1 MANGGRREWGT
12 MSEQDDRSGDGSGS
26 VAQGGS
32 RQPLL
37 HQLARTLWSCKAAY
51 DAHLGIG
58 ASATWVLTLLA
69 ERDGMTQ
76 HEMTRDMR
84 VDPSMIT
91 RMIQDLERQRGWIR
105 RERDPGDNRLV
116 RVYLTEE
123 GRRQTRD
130 LPARLATLERQ
141 LTAGI
146 AQETVDTLRLLL
158 HQLEESARALS
169 HGAPPIT
176 TSCLADE
183 PHAHTESQ

>member
-1 MANGGRREWGT
+1 
-12 MSEQDDRSGDGSGS
+12 MSEQDEPAISGLAG
-26 VAQGGS
+26 VAEEGS

-51 DAHLGIG
+51 DAHLGIS
-58 ASATWVLTLLA
+58 ASATWVLALLA

-105 RERDPGDNRLV
+105 RERDPEDNRLV

-130 LPARLATLERQ
+130 LPARLAALERQ

-146 AQETVDTLRLLL
+146 APETVGTLRLLL
-158 HQLEESARALS
+158 HQVEESARALA
-169 HGAPPIT
+169 HGAPPHPAP
-176 TSCLADE
+176 SLPEE
-183 PHAHTESQ
+183 PSAHTDSQ

>member
-1 MANGGRREWGT
+1 
-12 MSEQDDRSGDGSGS
+12 MSEQHERKMEAPERT
-26 VAQGGS
+26 VQEGS

-37 HQLARTLWSCKAAY
+37 HQLARALWSCKAAY

-105 RERDPGDNRLV
+105 RDRDPEDNRLV

-130 LPARLATLERQ
+130 LPARLAALERQ

-146 AQETVDTLRLLL
+146 EPEMVGTLRLLL
-158 HQLEESARALS
+158 QQLESSARALAQ
-169 HGAPPIT
+169 GTPPVPP
-176 TSCLADE
+176 SYLADE
-183 PHAHTESQ
+183 PSAHTEPQ

>member
-1 MANGGRREWGT
+1 
-12 MSEQDDRSGDGSGS
+12 MSERDERTGDGSGGL
-26 VAQGGS
+26 AQEGS

-37 HQLARTLWSCKAAY
+37 HQLARTLWACKAAY
-51 DAHLGIG
+51 DVHLGIG

-69 ERDGMTQ
+69 GRDGMTQ

-105 RERDPGDNRLV
+105 RERDPEDNRLV
-116 RVYLTEE
+116 RVYLTAE

-146 AQETVDTLRLLL
+146 APETVDTLRLLL

-169 HGAPPIT
+169 HGAPPVIT
-176 TSCLADE
+176 SHLADE
-183 PHAHTESQ
+183 PLANTDPQ